1 MKIMIERLKAIAEN
15 NKGIIY
21 TKDVVK
27 VNIRKEVLSNL
38 VATGEVVRLKRGVY
52 CFKDEFIDEYYLFQL
67 KVPQLIYS
75 LGTALFFHGYSNR
88 VPNVLSLTV
97 KQGYNAH
104 RIDTQKVNV
113 RYSNDDL
120 FELGLTTIQSPQGM
134 EVRCYDL
141 ERTICDIV
149 KERSKIDPQ
158 IFSDAINQYL
168 GNKTIN
174 SRRLMKYARALKVD
188 DEIMKY
194 IEVLR

>member
-38 VATGEVVRLKRGVY
+38 VATGELVRLKRGVY
-52 CFKDEFIDEYYLFQL
+52 CFKDEIIDEYYLFQL
-67 KVPQLIYS
+67 KVQQLIYS

-88 VPNVLSLTV
+88 VPNVLSITV

-158 IFSDAINQYL
+158 IFSDAINQYF